1 MLALYARAA
10 ASGLPLVGSR
20 GGDTLPSLHLA
31 REGVKADRERL
42 AAYDRVCEF
51 RLRDELPS
59 TYVHVLAFP
68 LALRL
73 LTDRAFPLPALGLVH
88 VRNVIVQRRAL
99 RLGEA
104 FDLTVRA
111 ERLAPHERGRT
122 VDVVAEARVDG
133 ELVWEDV
140 STYLH
145 RSGGSGGGGRTARAL
160 AELPPAAAV
169 WEVPGDVGRRYAAV
183 SGDANPIHLHRLAAK
198 LFGLRRAIAHG
209 MWLKARCLAALEDT
223 LPAAYAMDVAFKL
236 PVELP
241 SSVTFSASPDG
252 AFAVHAAR
260 DGKPHLT
267 GSITAG

>member
-1 MLALYARAA
+1 MLALYARAV

-20 GGDTLPSLHLA
+20 GGDTLPSLRLA
-31 REGVKADRERL
+31 HEGLEADRERL
-42 AAYDRVCEF
+42 AAYDRVCGF

-68 LALRL
+68 SALRL
-73 LTDRAFPLPALGLVH
+73 LTDRTFPLPALGLVH

-104 FDLTVRA
+104 FDLVVRA

-122 VDVVAEARVDG
+122 VDVVAEARVEG

-145 RSGGSGGGGRTARAL
+145 RSGGGGGGGRTARAL

-183 SGDANPIHLHRLAAK
+183 SGDANPIHMHRLAAK

-209 MWLKARCLAALEDT
+209 MWLKARCLAALEHT
-223 LPAAYAMDVAFKL
+223 LPAAYTVDVAFKL

-241 SSVTFSASPDG
+241 SSVTFSTSPDG

-267 GSITAG
+267 GAIAAG